1 MSEIPNWSRRAA
13 IQRVATGFV
22 AATLTNSSAEAER
35 EPKNKQSNHLA
46 EELKEAGMQV
56 CCPKNGIISSISAKD
71 GHINETDL
79 ICQVAFDEETLAVE
93 RLKVSQ
99 SLLEIDARVLSAE
112 QVQIRRRVVEIAGE
126 ITNAYVQ
133 YAQAKYDKDRTENEL
148 GIASDLVLLQ
158 SATAL
163 AKANAE
169 NEKARISLEN
179 FDFNLQ
185 LMKERHELVKAQMPV
200 EIRFLADKI
209 KQLEI
214 HSPKAGE
221 LRLLVGIGS
230 FVSLG
235 QPIAEVF

>member
-1 MSEIPNWSRRAA
+1 MSEISNSSRRAVL
-13 IQRVATGFV
+13 QRVTTGIV
-22 AATLTNSSAEAER
+22 AATLTNSSINADQVA
-35 EPKNKQSNHLA
+35 KNKQAKHL
-46 EELKEAGMQV
+46 EDCQDTGV
-56 CCPKNGIISSISAKD
+56 PVRCPKNGIISSISAKD
-71 GHINETDL
+71 GKINEGAL
-79 ICQVAFDEETLAVE
+79 ICQVAFDEESLAVE

-99 SLLEIDARVLSAE
+99 ALLEIDARALSAE
-112 QVQIRRRVVEIAGE
+112 HVQIRRRVVEIGGE
-126 ITNAYVQ
+126 ITRAYVQ
-133 YAQAKYDKDRTENEL
+133 YAQAKYTKDKTENEL

-169 NEKARISLEN
+169 NEKAKIALEN

-185 LMKERHELVKAQMPV
+185 LMKERHELVKAQMPA
-200 EIRFLADKI
+200 EIKFLTDKI

-221 LRLLVGIGS
+221 IRLLVGIGS
-230 FVSLG
+230 FVSTG